1 MALEGSSYFDVVTT
15 ERPMRARAMDLN
27 VASASAYD
35 ASSRA
40 SLAKPVQ
47 RVVDGDFP
55 RARNVLWDD
64 AADEGRDEARLAAH
78 AAAPTIR
85 LDARATE
92 AAARAVLAGASD
104 ASVGDDEGGS
114 YRVVRA
120 RGVGAVS
127 GGVLALAGRDE
138 DARGRVTVEA
148 TSEEDVEHF
157 EALDERCFEI
167 EVVLLPRDHIGDE
180 YVTSSRLQTAAWENE
195 DALRRAFHGACSSG
209 ETLCPAAL
217 CPMRAA
223 ATLVGDDASENGTAL
238 RIVFAVDVPS
248 CDFDL
253 RPIYPPRCR
262 DNEAYV
268 EARAASTSAT
278 SRGERR
284 ITTGY
289 ITLDRTRRVVFL
301 RESARG
307 TESEPLTGVWIQGP
321 ESVNDV
327 ATWAACTRFACSE
340 LLVKL
345 TQRGKFLCAIL
356 IAGSSDVLFYEVTAT
371 HSSSPFVPYGTDIV
385 VQPGDVAET
394 KTIPVDEVVAPI
406 YFHVAPED
414 YGAEHY
420 GFVQDEGYQNGE
432 VITDEEVVEEDYA
445 EGLFTDD
452 DEFDEGRRERAAQ
465 MEMLQR
471 EIESLRDVISAKS
484 FIEEDEDED
493 EDEELPEMYRRRSK
507 EKLYA
512 SDDEDSNIREDVR
525 RLARELELDIQRSR
539 SLVATEESTMDDID
553 PKSMGYMLLAT
564 DEREAALRERT
575 LREVDED
582 LREILRLKAPVQLA
596 ADRESE
602 LRAELRAEYGDF
614 PAVTARE
621 DVHEEH
627 FPRIAFDPDVAESDD
642 DDSDDAIVRRY
653 IDAYGEENLLS
664 ALSR

>member
-1 MALEGSSYFDVVTT
+1 MDPDGSSYFDAATT
-15 ERPMRARAMDLN
+15 ERPTRARTLDLN
-27 VASASAYD
+27 VARASAPD
-35 ASSRA
+35 ASWSA
-40 SLAKPVQ
+40 PLAIPAE
-47 RVVDGDFP
+47 RVAVGDFP

-64 AADEGRDEARLAAH
+64 AVDGGREGARLEAH

-92 AAARAVLAGASD
+92 AAARAVLGGAGD
-104 ASVGDDEGGS
+104 ASECEEEDGS

-120 RGVGAVS
+120 RRAGAVS

-138 DARGRVTVEA
+138 DARGLVAVEA

-195 DALRRAFHGACSSG
+195 DALRRAFHRACSSG

-223 ATLVGDDASENGTAL
+223 ATVVGDDASEYGTAL
-238 RIVFAVDVPS
+238 RIAFAVDVPS

-262 DNEAYV
+262 DNETYV
-268 EARAASTSAT
+268 EARAASTNAR

-284 ITTGY
+284 ITTGF

-321 ESVNDV
+321 DTVQD
-327 ATWAACTRFACSE
+327 AAAWAACARFACSE

-356 IAGSSDVLFYEVTAT
+356 LAGSSDVLFYEVTAT
-371 HSSSPFVPYGTDIV
+371 HSSSPFVPYGADII
-385 VQPGDVAET
+385 VQPGAVAET
-394 KTIPVDEVVAPI
+394 KTTPVDEGVAPS

-420 GFVQDEGYQNGE
+420 GFVQDDGYEDGE
-432 VITDEEVVEEDYA
+432 AFTEEDIVEEDYG
-445 EGLFTDD
+445 ERDFTDD
-452 DEFDEGRRERAAQ
+452 DEFEEEKRERAAQ
-465 MEMLQR
+465 MELLQR
-471 EIESLRDVISAKS
+471 EIECLRDAIASTS
-484 FIEEDEDED
+484 FIEEADDDED
-493 EDEELPEMYRRRSK
+493 DEEAPEMYRRRSK
-507 EKLYA
+507 EKLSA
-512 SDDEDSNIREDVR
+512 SDDEDSDIRADVL
-525 RLARELELDIQRSR
+525 RLARELELDIERSR
-539 SLVATEESTMDDID
+539 ALLASEKATMEEFD
-553 PKSMGYMLLAT
+553 PKSMGYTLLAT
-564 DEREAALRERT
+564 DERDAELREKT
-575 LREVDED
+575 LREADED
-582 LREILRLKAPVQLA
+582 LREILRLAAPSQLA
-596 ADRESE
+596 VDHESE
-602 LRAELRAEYGDF
+602 LRAELRAEYGEL
-614 PAVTARE
+614 PAVFARE
-621 DVHEEH
+621 VVPEEH
-627 FPRIAFDPDVAESDD
+627 FPRIAFNPDVAESDD
-642 DDSDDAIVRRY
+642 DDSDDAIVQRY
-653 IDAYGEENLLS
+653 IDTYGQDNLLS
-664 ALSR
+664 ALGR